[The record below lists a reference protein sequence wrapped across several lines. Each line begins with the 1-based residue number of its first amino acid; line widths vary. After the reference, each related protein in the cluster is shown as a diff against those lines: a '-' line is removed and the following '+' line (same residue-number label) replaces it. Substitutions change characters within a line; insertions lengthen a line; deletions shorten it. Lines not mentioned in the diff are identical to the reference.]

1 MKVARNMMVFGTA
14 LLALSAYSI
23 AAPSSESRATTTNP
37 VGAVIISEKRAPKGL
52 SDRDVTKRVEMALD
66 SDSYLYAE
74 HVAVTTADGVV
85 TLRGLVGDEW
95 DLRRAIRVSSRVAGV
110 KRVVDEL
117 EIWDFG
123 GGGRN

>member
-1 MKVARNMMVFGTA
+1 MKVARNMMVFATA

-37 VGAVIISEKRAPKGL
+37 VGTVIISEKKAPKDL
-52 SDRDVTKRVEMALD
+52 SDPDVTKRVEMALE
-66 SDSYLYAE
+66 SDSYVYAE
-74 HVAVTTADGVV
+74 HIAVTTADGVV
-85 TLRGLVGDEW
+85 TLHGLVGDEW

-117 EIWDFG
+117 EIWDF
-123 GGGRN
+123 RR

>member
-14 LLALSAYSI
+14 LVVLSAHSI
-23 AAPSSESRATTTNP
+23 AAPSSESMATTTNP
-37 VGAVIISEKRAPKGL
+37 VEPVIISEKKAPKDL

-66 SDSYLYAE
+66 SDPYVYAE

-85 TLRGLVGDEW
+85 TLQGLVGDEW
-95 DLRRAIRVSSRVAGV
+95 DLRRAIRDSSRVAGV

>member
-1 MKVARNMMVFGTA
+1 MTVARNVMVFGTA
-14 LLALSAYSI
+14 LLALLANSI
-23 AAPSSESRATTTNP
+23 AAPSSESKAITTNP
-37 VGAVIISEKRAPKGL
+37 VGPVIISEKRAPKDL
-52 SDRDVTKRVEMALD
+52 SDQEVTKGVEIALN
-66 SDSYLYAE
+66 SDPYVYAE

-85 TLRGLVGDEW
+85 TLQGLVGDEW